1 MRDKINYSA
10 NRGRRT
16 IDLQASG
23 VVRKAVI
30 DQTKSASWGLVCFNM
45 LLVRDEIRDQVPP
58 R

>member
-30 DQTKSASWGLVCFNM
+30 DQTKSASWSLISFNM
-45 LLVRDEIRDQVPP
+45 LLIRDEVWAKVPP

>member
-1 MRDKINYSA
+1 VRDKINYSA

-30 DQTKSASWGLVCFNM
+30 DQTKSASWSLISFNM
-45 LLVRDEIRDQVPP
+45 LLIRDEIRDQVPP